1 MLIFIYFLLLNLIYI
16 FFIVIFS
23 NNYFS
28 ILPFNTGWLEIT
40 LGIFIFLLL
49 MGHSSLIIQ
58 V

>member
-40 LGIFIFLLL
+40 FGIFIFLL